1 MNTLNFYP
9 YYRRL
14 LQGRTKTTTLR
25 LSSKQRF
32 HPGETVMLT
41 VGWPDE
47 KHFEEL
53 HTAVIESVQEKKL
66 AELTEIDLAGES
78 P

>member
-1 MNTLNFYP
+1 
-9 YYRRL
+9 
-14 LQGRTKTTTLR
+14 
-25 LSSKQRF
+25 
-32 HPGETVMLT
+32 MLT

>member
-1 MNTLNFYP
+1 
-9 YYRRL
+9 
-14 LQGRTKTTTLR
+14 
-25 LSSKQRF
+25 
-32 HPGETVMLT
+32 MLT

-53 HTAVIESVQEKKL
+53 HTASIESVQEKKL
-66 AELTEIDLAGES
+66 AELTENDLVGES